1 MDFFRKSFCWGL
13 VFGVLFAGCA
23 GPSRTLVA
31 TPSDSAS
38 GKEITCHYP
47 IEPSNMLSLLVFYKK
62 AMRYLSFGEEA
73 CREPFANELRR
84 EVQTSFWVTKGCEA
98 VTLEDIEDALHRPD
112 VLNKRLKYFDSLPK
126 PSS

>member
-1 MDFFRKSFCWGL
+1 MSVYRKGFCWAL

-23 GPSRTLVA
+23 GPSRTLMV

-62 AMRYLSFGEEA
+62 AMRYLSFGEDA
-73 CREPFANELRR
+73 CREPFADDLRR
-84 EVQTSFWVTKGCEA
+84 EVRTSFWVTKGCEA

-112 VLNKRLKYFDSLPK
+112 VLNKRLKYFDSPPK
-126 PSS
+126 PSP

>member
-1 MDFFRKSFCWGL
+1 MGVYRKCFYWGL

-38 GKEITCHYP
+38 GKEITCQYP

-62 AMRYLSFGEEA
+62 AMHYLSFGEDT
-73 CREPFANELRR
+73 CRKPFADELRR
-84 EVQTSFWVTKGCEA
+84 EVRTSFWVTQGCEA
-98 VTLEDIEDALHRPD
+98 VTLEDIDDALHRPD
-112 VLNKRLKYFDSLPK
+112 VLNKRLNYFDSPPK
-126 PSS
+126 PSP

>member
-1 MDFFRKSFCWGL
+1 MGVFRKSFCWGL

-31 TPSDSAS
+31 GSSDSVS
-38 GKEITCHYP
+38 GREITCRYP

-62 AMRYLSFGEEA
+62 AMHYLSFGEEA
-73 CREPFANELRR
+73 CREPFAEELRR
-84 EVQTSFWVTKGCEA
+84 EVQTSFWVTRGCEA

-112 VLNKRLKYFDSLPK
+112 VLNKRLKYFDSPPK
-126 PSS
+126 SSS

>member
-1 MDFFRKSFCWGL
+1 MSVYRKIFYWGL

-31 TPSDSAS
+31 GSSDSVS
-38 GKEITCHYP
+38 DRGITCRYP

-62 AMRYLSFGEEA
+62 AMRYLSFGEDT
-73 CREPFANELRR
+73 CRKPFADELRR
-84 EVQTSFWVTKGCEA
+84 EVRTSFWVTQGCEA

-112 VLNKRLKYFDSLPK
+112 VLNKRLNYFDSLPK